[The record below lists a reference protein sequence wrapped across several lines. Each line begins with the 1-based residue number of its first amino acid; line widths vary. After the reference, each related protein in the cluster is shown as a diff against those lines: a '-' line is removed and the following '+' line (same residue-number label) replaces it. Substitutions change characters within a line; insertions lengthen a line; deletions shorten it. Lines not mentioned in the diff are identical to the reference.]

1 LIPSRAHTR
10 SVPLLL
16 ATAAAALLS
25 ACASDAE
32 IPEFSGARAAA
43 HVRAQVSH
51 GPRYA
56 GHRGHGLQRQW
67 LQQQL
72 SFRADTLLVQEFRH
86 RPAGADT
93 ALVFVNYVA
102 RFNPEAPERVLV
114 ATHWDVAR
122 RSTRSPDPADRGRAG
137 PGANFNASGVAV
149 LVELAEL
156 FRQHAPALGFDLLF
170 ADGDGW
176 DAEGALPGTRHYLAT
191 AGHRPREAV
200 VVLAVGRPEDEV
212 RMDEASLRL
221 ADAQVRRMWEVAA
234 GVGLDTVFV
243 PAAGA
248 SPLRTAADVLGEA
261 GIPPLLVM
269 GRDTAGFPTSAL
281 MVHDLPDAL
290 SDEHLGAVGRV
301 LAAYLYG
308 LR

>member
-1 LIPSRAHTR
+1 MLVGA
-10 SVPLLL
+10 
-16 ATAAAALLS
+16 AAAALL
-25 ACASDAE
+25 AGCASDAE

-43 HVRAQVSH
+43 HVRAQVAH

-56 GHRGHGLQRQW
+56 GHRGHGLQRKW

-72 SFRADTLLVQEFRH
+72 SFRADTLLVQEFLH

-93 ALVFVNYVA
+93 ALTFVNYVA
-102 RFNPEAPERVLV
+102 RFNPDARERVLV
-114 ATHWDVAR
+114 VTHWDVAR

-137 PGANFNASGVAV
+137 PGANHNASGVAV

-156 FRQHAPALGFDLLF
+156 FRQHAPAVGFDLLF

-176 DAEGALPGTRHYLAT
+176 DGEGALPGTRHYLGT
-191 AGHRPREAV
+191 VELRPREAV
-200 VVLAVGRPEDEV
+200 VVVGVGRPEDDV
-212 RMDEASLRL
+212 RMDEGSLRL

-234 GVGLDTVFV
+234 AMGLDTVFV
-243 PAAGA
+243 PSPGA
-248 SPLRTAADVLGEA
+248 TPLRTPADALAEA

-269 GRDTAGFPTSAL
+269 GRDTAGFPTAAL